1 MQSAWHNLPTIGAL
15 MQSPGGQFAARGVR
29 YEADD
34 DHAQLQL
41 DIVGAYPKQA
51 GLESWVRTIRLDRGK
66 HVAITD
72 DYTLEKPANEITLSL
87 VTPCEVSVQ
96 ETGRLRLVTADG
108 AEPPVAMQVLYDGSR
123 LSPVLETVPVE
134 DGRLRSVWPEKLTR
148 ILLKAEKPAMHDKWT
163 MRIERAQN
171 K

>member
-1 MQSAWHNLPTIGAL
+1 
-15 MQSPGGQFAARGVR
+15 
-29 YEADD
+29 
-34 DHAQLQL
+34 
-41 DIVGAYPKQA
+41 
-51 GLESWVRTIRLDRGK
+51 
-66 HVAITD
+66 
-72 DYTLEKPANEITLSL
+72 
-87 VTPCEVSVQ
+87 
-96 ETGRLRLVTADG
+96 
-108 AEPPVAMQVLYDGSR
+108 MQVLYDGSR